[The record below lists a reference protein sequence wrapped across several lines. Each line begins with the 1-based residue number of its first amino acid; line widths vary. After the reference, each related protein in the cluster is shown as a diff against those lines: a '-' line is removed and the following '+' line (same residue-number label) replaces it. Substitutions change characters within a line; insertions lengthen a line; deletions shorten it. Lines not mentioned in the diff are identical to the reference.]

1 MAAFYDMLFYG
12 RTLDGRGLVSLCRRL
27 VGVGVLVIV
36 ARLVVAR
43 GFFFLLI
50 VIIIVFLFIIIITTD
65 VNLLLFSIFSIFF
78 DSIINKGFTD
88 GTFLSL

>member
-1 MAAFYDMLFYG
+1 MAAFYDMFFYG
-12 RTLDGRGLVSLCRRL
+12 CTFDGCRLVSLCCCL

-36 ARLVVAR
+36 TRLFVTR
-43 GFFFLLI
+43 GFFILL

-65 VNLLLFSIFSIFF
+65 VNLLLFSIFCIIFEF
-78 DSIINKGFTD
+78 IINKGFTD